1 MSPITPTILPRGS
14 QAHRKKT
21 LGYTKPQIPFFQPL
35 LPLSLLPGRL
45 WHCNKFLAS
54 VHVPELNIGKVAL
67 TAITNM
73 GWVPL
78 FFPVPPS
85 VCVGRSLFKK
95 PRSHSHVCQ
104 RRRAEK
110 PCVCVYL
117 VCMFV
122 SVCACRSI
130 QIDVGMRVCVTIV

>member
-1 MSPITPTILPRGS
+1 MRVGHMSPITPAILPRGS

-21 LGYTKPQIPFFQPL
+21 LGYTKPQIPFSFNPSS
-35 LPLSLLPGRL
+35 LSPLPGRL

-78 FFPVPPS
+78 FFS
-85 VCVGRSLFKK
+85 STTVCVC
-95 PRSHSHVCQ
+95 VCLSVLKSTHLT
-104 RRRAEK
+104 AICVKDDEEK
-110 PCVCVYL
+110 ETVCVCVYL
-117 VCMFV
+117 VC
-122 SVCACRSI
+122 VCERLCLRI
-130 QIDVGMRVCVTIV
+130 NPD